1 MYDMNDVAMM
11 RTSSKQ
17 VDVSLV
23 SARIVHMIVELHQVA
38 FVDVK
43 KESFSRSEGIP
54 LTNSL
59 FGIVTINSM

>member
-1 MYDMNDVAMM
+1 M

-23 SARIVHMIVELHQVA
+23 SARIVHMIVAIVY
-38 FVDVK
+38 VK
-43 KESFSRSEGIP
+43 KESFFRSEGIP
-54 LTNSL
+54 LTNSM